1 MIKKLYCFK
10 QGGTFMRLTRVAT
23 IFAVIMLLCS
33 PAAMAGNKKI
43 MTIRAAKIVAER
55 AIVESIYGLKIKS
68 SESVENMIASG
79 FEGKTDTK
87 TQANIRGIK
96 IDEMAYDS
104 EKDIAKATASIT
116 LNEFTN
122 IDGQEINFNGKT
134 FTRVGFATST
144 PAMAIPLGALRA
156 AEIDA
161 YKQLAK
167 RIVGFTLESQ
177 TTVENYILTS
187 DIVKSK
193 VLATIYLSRLLDY
206 GWDEQG
212 DAFVK
217 MQIDTSE
224 VAEILGQQIMDV
236 DQLIEVEG
244 LGAQSDDYSQAK

>member
-1 MIKKLYCFK
+1 
-10 QGGTFMRLTRVAT
+10 MRLARAT
-23 IFAVIMLLCS
+23 TFFVIAMLIFS

-55 AIVESIYGLKIKS
+55 AIVESIYGLKIRS

-87 TQANIRGIK
+87 TQAEIRGIR
-96 IDEMAYDS
+96 IDEMSYDA
-104 EKDIAKATASIT
+104 EKDIAKAVASIT

-122 IDGQEINFNGKT
+122 IDGQQINFNGKS

-144 PAMAIPLGALRA
+144 PGMAVPLGALRA

-193 VLATIYLSRLLDY
+193 VLATIYLARLADY
-206 GWDEQG
+206 GWDDQG

-217 MQIDTSE
+217 MQIDTNE
-224 VAEILGQQIMDV
+224 VSEILGQQILDV
-236 DQLIEVEG
+236 DPVIEVEG
-244 LGAQSDDYSQAK
+244 LGAQSDDYSQAGSGL

>member
-1 MIKKLYCFK
+1 
-10 QGGTFMRLTRVAT
+10 MRLARVVT
-23 IFAVIMLLCS
+23 IFTIFMLLCS
-33 PAAMAGNKKI
+33 SAAMAGNKKI
-43 MTIRAAKIVAER
+43 MTIRAAKIIAER

-68 SESVENMIASG
+68 NESVENMIASG

-161 YKQLAK
+161 YVSSAVPIDEVQPA
-167 RIVGFTLESQ
+167 IVVDVGKETHAP
-177 TTVENYILTS
+177 TV
-187 DIVKSK
+187 
-193 VLATIYLSRLLDY
+193 
-206 GWDEQG
+206 G
-212 DAFVK
+212 
-217 MQIDTSE
+217 
-224 VAEILGQQIMDV
+224 
-236 DQLIEVEG
+236 
-244 LGAQSDDYSQAK
+244 

>member
-1 MIKKLYCFK
+1 
-10 QGGTFMRLTRVAT
+10 MRLARAT
-23 IFAVIMLLCS
+23 TFFVIAILILA

-55 AIVESIYGLKIKS
+55 AIVESIYGLKIRS

-87 TQANIRGIK
+87 TQAEIRGIR
-96 IDEMAYDS
+96 IDEMSYDA
-104 EKDIAKATASIT
+104 EKDIAQAVASIT

-122 IDGQEINFNGKT
+122 IDGQQINFNGKS

-144 PAMAIPLGALRA
+144 PAMAVPLGALRA

-193 VLATIYLSRLLDY
+193 VLATIYLARLADY
-206 GWDEQG
+206 GWDDQG

-217 MQIDTSE
+217 MQIDTNE
-224 VAEILGQQIMDV
+224 VSEILGQQILDV
-236 DQLIEVEG
+236 DPVIEVEG
-244 LGAQSDDYSQAK
+244 LGAQSDDYSQAGSGL